1 MTKKSFI
8 ILMVIVISMI
18 CVGVLVY
25 LNFYKNNVSLEEVNA
40 NPNKYANV
48 KISKEQ
54 VFNNYINELISMIE
68 KNEWDKIDLILDRED
83 GSKYRSLTSQE
94 IENDVKSLNI
104 LGSKL
109 EIIKCKKI
117 NDKNWNNIYNYT
129 VKNSE
134 NEEVIISIKEKSPN
148 IYYVE
153 MNKMS

>member
-8 ILMVIVISMI
+8 ILMIIVISMI
-18 CVGVLVY
+18 CVGILVY
-25 LNFYKNNVSLEEVNA
+25 FNFYKNDVSLEEVNA

-68 KNEWDKIDLILDRED
+68 NNEWDKIDLILDRED

-104 LGSKL
+104 LGNKL

-117 NDKNWNNIYNYT
+117 NNKNWNNIYNYT

>member
-129 VKNSE
+129 VKNGE

-148 IYYVE
+148 VYYVE
-153 MNKMS
+153 MNKTN

>member
-94 IENDVKSLNI
+94 IENDVKSLN
-104 LGSKL
+104 
-109 EIIKCKKI
+109 
-117 NDKNWNNIYNYT
+117 
-129 VKNSE
+129 
-134 NEEVIISIKEKSPN
+134 
-148 IYYVE
+148 
-153 MNKMS
+153 

>member
-25 LNFYKNNVSLEEVNA
+25 LNFYKNDVSLEEVNA

-68 KNEWDKIDLILDRED
+68 NNEWDKIDLILDRED

-104 LGSKL
+104 LGNKL

-117 NDKNWNNIYNYT
+117 NNKNWNNIYNYT

>member
-117 NDKNWNNIYNYT
+117 NDRNWNNIYNYT
-129 VKNSE
+129 VKNGE

-148 IYYVE
+148 VYYVE
-153 MNKMS
+153 MNKTN

>member
-94 IENDVKSLNI
+94 IENDVKSFNI

-129 VKNSE
+129 VKNGE

-148 IYYVE
+148 VYYVE
-153 MNKMS
+153 MNKTN